1 MKKIDICETNRRA
14 WNNEAEKGNFWTL
27 AVSEEEILKA
37 REGNPGIRVTPFRN
51 VPQDWILGL
60 RGKRVLCACGG
71 GGQQTPVLSAF
82 GCRVTSLD
90 ISDAQIGQDM
100 AVLQKYGL
108 TADTVRADVLEMPFP
123 DRCFDAVIMPQAMNF
138 IDDIARLYR
147 EISRVLVP
155 GGTFIFGVANPV
167 LYIFDEKV
175 QTRRLK
181 VKYTLPFSHGK
192 ALSDRQLKARLER
205 NDTLEF
211 SHTLDSIL
219 GGLISAGFNVDG
231 FFTDSAGSEPTD
243 SFIFDSHLAVKAVLA
258 KPLK

>member
-1 MKKIDICETNRRA
+1 MKTIDICETNRRA
-14 WNNEAEKGNFWTL
+14 WNNEARKGNFWTL

-71 GGQQTPVLSAF
+71 GGQQTPLLSAY
-82 GCRVTSLD
+82 GCLITALD
-90 ISDAQIGQDM
+90 ISDAQTESDR
-100 AVLQKYGL
+100 LTLRKYGL
-108 TADTVRADVLEMPFP
+108 EADLVRANVLEMPFS
-123 DRCFDAVIMPQAMNF
+123 DHCFDAVIMPQAMNF

-181 VKYTLPFSHGK
+181 VKYTLPFSHEK
-192 ALSDRQLKARLER
+192 ALSEQQLKARLER

-219 GGLISAGFNVDG
+219 GGLISAGFNMDG
-231 FFTDSAGSEPTD
+231 FFTDCAGSEPTD
-243 SFIFDSHLAVKAVLA
+243 SFICDCHLAVRAVLVNCS
-258 KPLK
+258 